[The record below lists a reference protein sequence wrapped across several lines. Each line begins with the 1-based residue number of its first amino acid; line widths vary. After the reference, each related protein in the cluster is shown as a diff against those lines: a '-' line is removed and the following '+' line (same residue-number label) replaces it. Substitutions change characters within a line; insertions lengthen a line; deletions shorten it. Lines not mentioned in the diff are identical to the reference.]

1 MVLKLHRKLPVPP
14 LDAED
19 YKWPVNIIDTTL

>member
-1 MVLKLHRKLPVPP
+1 MVLKLHRKLPIAA

-19 YKWPVNIIDTTL
+19 FKWPVQMIDTTL